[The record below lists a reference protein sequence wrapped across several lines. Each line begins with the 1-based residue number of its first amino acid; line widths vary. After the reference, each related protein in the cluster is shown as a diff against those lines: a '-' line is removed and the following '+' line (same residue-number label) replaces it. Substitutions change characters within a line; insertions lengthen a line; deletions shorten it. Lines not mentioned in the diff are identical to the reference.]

1 VEIMEGMELI
11 GFIFAMIAIA
21 IVVEKTISNFKK

>member
-1 VEIMEGMELI
+1 MEGMQLI
-11 GFIFAMIAIA
+11 GFIFAMIVIA

>member
-1 VEIMEGMELI
+1 MEGIELI

-21 IVVEKTISNFKK
+21 IVIEKTILNFKK

>member
-1 VEIMEGMELI
+1 MEGLELI

-21 IVVEKTISNFKK
+21 IVIEKTISNFKK